1 MTLCYRDRH
10 GAEHFFEP
18 GETVPPGLVPRAAFK
33 AWRDAGFPTNPPDQD
48 GDGKPGGR
56 LSKAEIMDDLDRLGV
71 DYDKRWGRDRLDA
84 LLREGKP
91 AREAAV
97 NASVE

>member
-1 MTLCYRDRH
+1 MSEEFPRWLQRPDGKWQVYHRPED
-10 GAEHFFEP
+10 
-18 GETVPPGLVPRAAFK
+18 VPPPV
-33 AWRDAGFPTNPPDQD
+33 NPPDLD

-56 LSKAEIMDDLDRLGV
+56 LSKAEIMGDLDRLGI